1 MRKRDA
7 QSQRRPRSDGEGYE
21 KRDAN
26 AKWIFGIV
34 IFLLIAG
41 LAMHFTIGG
50 MMSRLQ
56 KTPAPADRW
65 SEARHEQT
73 GSSAQSAS
81 AFPRLQISPPE
92 DLKVFRVREEQE
104 LTNYGWINRTAGVV
118 RIPID
123 RAMALLLE
131 RGLPTSNGT
140 NGLKLGLSSYELQQ
154 QRTQF
159 NQPEI
164 QSIR

>member
-56 KTPAPADRW
+56 KTATPADRW
-65 SEARHEQT
+65 TGARNERTTPLLQART
-73 GSSAQSAS
+73 

-92 DLKVFRVREEQE
+92 DLRAFRAREEQE
-104 LTNYGWINRTAGVV
+104 LTNYAWINRTAGVV

-131 RGLPTSNGT
+131 RGVPTSNGT
-140 NGLKLGLSSYELQQ
+140 NGVKLGPSSYELQQ